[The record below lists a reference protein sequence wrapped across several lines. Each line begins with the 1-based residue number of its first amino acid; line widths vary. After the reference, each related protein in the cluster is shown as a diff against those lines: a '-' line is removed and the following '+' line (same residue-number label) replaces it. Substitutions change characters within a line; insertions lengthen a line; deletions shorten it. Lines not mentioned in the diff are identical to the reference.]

1 MSPVVVSWTEVDCSL
16 VELGSSVKE
25 EMRVLSI
32 RIQFRHKDIVLEIVF
47 LSDNFSNVVNA
58 AEEEVKRISESL
70 HQLGAAVL

>member
-1 MSPVVVSWTEVDCSL
+1 MVVSWTEVDCSL
-16 VELGSSVKE
+16 VELGSSVEE

-32 RIQFRHKDIVLEIVF
+32 RIQFRYKDIVLEVVF

>member
-1 MSPVVVSWTEVDCSL
+1 MVVSWTEVDCSL

-32 RIQFRHKDIVLEIVF
+32 RIQFRHKDIVLEVVF

>member
-1 MSPVVVSWTEVDCSL
+1 MVVSWTEVDCSL

>member
-1 MSPVVVSWTEVDCSL
+1 MVVSWTEVDCSL

-25 EMRVLSI
+25 EMRVLII
-32 RIQFRHKDIVLEIVF
+32 RIQFRHKDIVLEVVF

>member
-1 MSPVVVSWTEVDCSL
+1 MVVSWTEVDCSL

-32 RIQFRHKDIVLEIVF
+32 RIQFRHKDIVLEVVF

-58 AEEEVKRISESL
+58 AEKEVERISESL
-70 HQLGAAVL
+70 HQLGAAIL